1 MVFSPDAMATFFRL
15 VQAQWAGSAMNG
27 AGARLAGGRWNSP
40 GVPAVYLADSRAL
53 AALEVAVHA
62 PREVLALEWRIIAV
76 EVPDEWIQA
85 VEKRR
90 LPLDWRNLPSSP
102 GARRFGDA
110 WLRSHATVA
119 LKLPSAVIPEEQV
132 LLLNPLHQEIRIKV
146 SQPVVFHFD
155 PRL

>member
-1 MVFSPDAMATFFRL
+1 MATFFRL
-15 VQAQWAGSAMNG
+15 VQAQWADSAMNG

-40 GVPAVYLADSRAL
+40 GLPAVYLAGSRAL

-62 PREVLALEWRIIAV
+62 PREVLALEWRIIAAA
-76 EVPDEWIQA
+76 VPDEMIES
-85 VEKRR
+85 VDERG
-90 LPLDWRNLPSSP
+90 LPDDWRNLPSSP

-110 WLRSHATVA
+110 WLRSHAAAA

-132 LLLNPLHQEIRIKV
+132 LLLNPLHHDITGIKV
-146 SQPVVFHFD
+146 SKPVVFHFD

>member
-1 MVFSPDAMATFFRL
+1 MATFFRL
-15 VQAQWAGSAMNG
+15 VQAQWADSAMNG

-40 GVPAVYLADSRAL
+40 GLPAVYLANSRAL

-62 PREVLALEWRIIAV
+62 PREVLVLEWRIIAV
-76 EVPDEWIQA
+76 EVPDELIQT

-90 LPLDWRNLPSSP
+90 LPHDWRNLPSSP

-110 WLRSHATVA
+110 WLRSHAAAA
-119 LKLPSAVIPEEQV
+119 LKLPSAVIPEEPV
-132 LLLNPLHQEIRIKV
+132 LLLNPLHREITRIKV
-146 SQPVVFHFD
+146 SKPVVFHFD